1 MLQLLE
7 NVFLQALGKA
17 IVASIWQTAFIYL
30 LYQLVIH
37 AFKIKQ
43 AVVRNFMSTVLVL
56 LCFISFTG
64 SLFYYLQ
71 YPSPAAIV
79 IENGAGNNWIQTF
92 TASNGWKVFLNS
104 LIFKINLLLPYL
116 AAAYLCILSALSF
129 KLVWQLYSTH
139 QLRRSG
145 VSPVREELQQFV
157 DVLCDDL
164 KVAKLVTAYISHQ
177 LDIPATIGFLKPVIL
192 LPATTVTHLTPA
204 QLEAV
209 LLHELA
215 HIKRNDYFWNL
226 LLSMAEMVLFFNPF
240 VLLLIHTA
248 RKERENCC
256 DDMVM
261 AHQQNAA
268 IYAEALLNV
277 EKARKLTPALAM
289 ALGDNK
295 HHLMHRIKRILNM
308 PAEKNRLS
316 RKLLALLLFTILFAI
331 TGSFLNK
338 QENKKTVAQKAEQ
351 LPLAAKQSVF
361 YLSPDAI
368 VKKEGRAILLKD
380 TERKLKLEIR
390 KEENNEE
397 FVVMN
402 DEGNEA
408 VFDRII
414 FEDAPMV
421 WHFNTEELPKEPIAT
436 GIPNELMR
444 KHLSIDSF
452 VQVYANK
459 VKVVQEMERFYKK
472 RMPVPATPH
481 LLSNEKIRLF
491 FKNEEAHDSLR
502 FRFKQHDV
510 EFITEQSVEA
520 LADFYRRRAR
530 EYEITQQQQQLLRQ
544 RLERLKQMQFR
555 NKNKRPKDSAEPET
569 IIEEVPFVWTSY
581 NEVLPEKKQEHQKQ
595 FTIVIETNGDRW
607 INGVRISKDSSQK
620 QPVPVKRKVIEI
632 LQL

>member
-56 LCFISFTG
+56 LCFIWFTG

-277 EKARKLTPALAM
+277 EKARKLAPALAM

-316 RKLLALLLFTILFAI
+316 RKLLALLLFTILFAV

-368 VKKEGRAILLKD
+368 VKKEDKAILLKD

-390 KEENNEE
+390 KEKNNEA
-397 FVVMN
+397 FIVMN

-414 FEDAPMV
+414 FENAPMV

-436 GIPNELMR
+436 GIPNELIR
-444 KHLSIDSF
+444 KQLHIDSF
-452 VQVYANK
+452 VQVYTNK
-459 VKVVQEMERFYKK
+459 VKVMQEMERLYKK
-472 RMPVPATPH
+472 RIPVPATPYQ
-481 LLSNEKIRLF
+481 LSNEKIRLF
-491 FKNEEAHDSLR
+491 FKNEESNDSLR
-502 FRFKQHDV
+502 FHFEQPHF
-510 EFITEQSVEA
+510 EFFTEQSVEA
-520 LADFYRRRAR
+520 LADLYRRRAR
-530 EYEITQQQQQLLRQ
+530 EYEITQQQQQILRQ
-544 RLERLKQMQFR
+544 RLERLKQLQFR
-555 NKNKRPKDSAEPET
+555 SKSKKPKDSAEPET
-569 IIEEVPFVWTSY
+569 IIEEAPFVWTSY

-595 FTIVIETNGDRW
+595 FTIIIETNGDRW

-620 QPVPVKRKVIEI
+620 QTVPVKRKVIEI

>member
-1 MLQLLE
+1 MYGL
-7 NVFLQALGKA
+7 
-17 IVASIWQTAFIYL
+17 
-30 LYQLVIH
+30 
-37 AFKIKQ
+37 KIKQ
-43 AVVRNFMSTVLVL
+43 AVIRNFISTVLVL
-56 LCFISFTG
+56 LCFIWFTG

-71 YPSPAAIV
+71 YPAPAAIV
-79 IENGAGNNWIQTF
+79 IENGAGNNWVQSF
-92 TASNGWKVFLNS
+92 TGSNGWQLFLNS

-129 KLVWQLYSTH
+129 KLIWQLYSTH

-145 VSPVREELQQFV
+145 VSQVQEELQQFV

-164 KVAKLVTAYISHQ
+164 KIAKHVTAYISHQ

-192 LPATTVTHLTPA
+192 LPAATVTHLTPA

-316 RKLLALLLFTILFAI
+316 RKLLALLLFTILFAV

-351 LPLAAKQSVF
+351 LPLAAKQSVL

-421 WHFNTEELPKEPIAT
+421 WHFNIEELPKKPVVT
-436 GIPNELMR
+436 GTPNELMR

-459 VKVVQEMERFYKK
+459 VKVVQEMERFIKSACLYLQRPISYQMKK
-472 RMPVPATPH
+472 SGCFLKMKNPMIHSGFILNNLTLSS
-481 LLSNEKIRLF
+481 LLNK
-491 FKNEEAHDSLR
+491 
-502 FRFKQHDV
+502 V
-510 EFITEQSVEA
+510 
-520 LADFYRRRAR
+520 
-530 EYEITQQQQQLLRQ
+530 
-544 RLERLKQMQFR
+544 LK
-555 NKNKRPKDSAEPET
+555 
-569 IIEEVPFVWTSY
+569 
-581 NEVLPEKKQEHQKQ
+581 H
-595 FTIVIETNGDRW
+595 
-607 INGVRISKDSSQK
+607 
-620 QPVPVKRKVIEI
+620 
-632 LQL
+632 

>member
-1 MLQLLE
+1 MQQLLE

-17 IVASIWQTAFIYL
+17 IAASIWQTAIVYL
-30 LYQLVIH
+30 LYQLFVYGL
-37 AFKIKQ
+37 KIKQ
-43 AVVRNFMSTVLVL
+43 AVVRNFISTVLVL
-56 LCFISFTG
+56 LCFIWFTC

-71 YPSPAAIV
+71 YPAPAAIV
-79 IENGAGNNWIQTF
+79 IENGAGNNWVQSF
-92 TASNGWKVFLNS
+92 TGSNGWQLFLNS

-116 AAAYLCILSALSF
+116 AAAYLCILSALSL

-145 VSPVREELQQFV
+145 VSAVQEELQKFV
-157 DVLCDDL
+157 DILCSDL
-164 KVAKLVTAYISHQ
+164 KIAKNITAYISHQ

-192 LPATTVTHLTPA
+192 LPAATVTHLTPA

-226 LLSMAEMVLFFNPF
+226 LLSMVEMVLFFNPF
-240 VLLLIHTA
+240 VLLFIHTA

-261 AHQQNAA
+261 AYQQNAA

-289 ALGDNK
+289 ALGENK
-295 HHLMHRIKRILNM
+295 HHLMQRIKRILNM

-316 RKLLALLLFTILFAI
+316 TRLLALLLFTILFAI

-338 QENKKTVAQKAEQ
+338 KENRKIVAQKAEQ
-351 LPLAAKQSVF
+351 LPFQAKQSVF
-361 YLSPDAI
+361 YLSPDAV
-368 VKKEGRAILLKD
+368 VKKEDKAILLKD

-390 KEENNEE
+390 KEKDNEA
-397 FVVMN
+397 FIVMN

-414 FEDAPMV
+414 FENAPMV
-421 WHFNTEELPKEPIAT
+421 WHFDTEDLPKEPGAAD
-436 GIPNELMR
+436 IPNEVIR
-444 KHLSIDSF
+444 KQLRIDSF
-452 VQVYANK
+452 LQVYKK
-459 VKVVQEMERFYKK
+459 VKVMHEMERFYKK
-472 RMPVPATPH
+472 RVPAPSAPH
-481 LLSNEKIRLF
+481 LFSNEKISLLLNQERAL
-491 FKNEEAHDSLR
+491 DSLR
-502 FRFKQHDV
+502 FRFENPDF
-510 EFITEQSVEA
+510 EFFTEQGFEA
-520 LADFYRRRAR
+520 LAEFYQRRAR
-530 EYEITQQQQQLLRQ
+530 EFEMTHQQQQLLKQ
-544 RLERLKQMQFR
+544 RMEHLKDLRLR
-555 NKNKRPKDSAEPET
+555 NKNKKTKDSAEPE
-569 IIEEVPFVWTSY
+569 IFIEEVPFVWTSY

-607 INGVRISKDSSQK
+607 INGVGIIKDSSQK
-620 QPVPVKRKVIEI
+620 QSVPVKRKVIEI

>member
-17 IVASIWQTAFIYL
+17 IATSIWQTAIVYL

-43 AVVRNFMSTVLVL
+43 AVIRNFISTVLVL
-56 LCFISFTG
+56 LCFIWFTG
-64 SLFYYLQ
+64 SLCYNLQ
-71 YPSPAAIV
+71 YPSPGAIV

-92 TASNGWKVFLNS
+92 TASSGWQLFLNS

-116 AAAYLCILSALSF
+116 AAAYLCILSGLSL

-145 VSPVREELQQFV
+145 VSPVQEELQQFV

-164 KVAKLVTAYISHQ
+164 KIAKQVTAYISQQ

-192 LPATTVTHLTPA
+192 LPAATVTHLTPA

-226 LLSMAEMVLFFNPF
+226 LLSMAEIVLFFNPF

-261 AHQQNAA
+261 THQQNAA

-338 QENKKTVAQKAEQ
+338 KENKKTVAQKAEQ
-351 LPLAAKQSVF
+351 LPLSAKQSVF

-368 VKKEGRAILLKD
+368 VKKEDKAILLKD

-390 KEENNEE
+390 KENNNEE
-397 FVVMN
+397 FIVMN
-402 DEGNEA
+402 DEGNET

-414 FEDAPMV
+414 FENAPMV
-421 WHFNTEELPKEPIAT
+421 WHFNTEELPKEPVAT

-452 VQVYANK
+452 VQVYTNK

-472 RMPVPATPH
+472 RMPVPATPRM
-481 LLSNEKIRLF
+481 LSNEKIRLF
-491 FKNEEAHDSLR
+491 FKNEASNDSLR
-502 FRFKQHDV
+502 FHFKQQDF
-510 EFITEQSVEA
+510 EFFTEHSVEA

-544 RLERLKQMQFR
+544 RLERLKQLQFR
-555 NKNKRPKDSAEPET
+555 SKNKKPKDSAEPET
-569 IIEEVPFVWTSY
+569 IIEEVPLVWTSY
-581 NEVLPEKKQEHQKQ
+581 NEVLPEMKQEHQKQ

-620 QPVPVKRKVIEI
+620 PPAPPKRKVIEI